1 MADDSAE
8 IVKEAAES
16 VAFENVKVG
25 GGGPSFWMNLAM
37 GNAVSNQ
44 QAMNGIQQGVII
56 KGIESLL
63 SRDASEGVVDTAL
76 GQVLAKLSQTTP
88 PVTP

>member
-1 MADDSAE
+1 MADDSSE

-63 SRDASEGVVDTAL
+63 SKDASEGVVDTAL
-76 GQVLAKLSQTTP
+76 GQILAKLSQSTP